1 MLRIWAVSL
10 HLKQLSVVLSSLR
23 PAGEHMALSMMSLFR
38 DRRGESKTK
47 TTQMGGFVLAPELGE
62 REKTIKYRFFEVKST
77 KQGVTGVSIRA
88 THNDYAA

>member
-1 MLRIWAVSL
+1 
-10 HLKQLSVVLSSLR
+10 
-23 PAGEHMALSMMSLFR
+23 MALSMMSPSEP
-38 DRRGESKTK
+38 DSDAKTK
-47 TTQMGGFVLAPELGE
+47 KPPVWVVLFWLPELGE

>member
-1 MLRIWAVSL
+1 MEVKYDVTIRARFGRQNKKPPVWVVSFWL
-10 HLKQLSVVLSSLR
+10 
-23 PAGEHMALSMMSLFR
+23 
-38 DRRGESKTK
+38 
-47 TTQMGGFVLAPELGE
+47 PELGE